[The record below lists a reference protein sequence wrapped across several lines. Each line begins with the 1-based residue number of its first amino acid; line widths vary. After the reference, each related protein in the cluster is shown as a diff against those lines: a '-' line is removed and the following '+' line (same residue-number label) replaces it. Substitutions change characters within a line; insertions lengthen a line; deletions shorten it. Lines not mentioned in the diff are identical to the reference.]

1 MERLLI
7 TLILVCTMNNITN
20 AQNPF
25 YGQYH
30 TPHEAVPFDR
40 IETEHYEPAILEGI
54 KLQNAEIEAI
64 IQNPEKAD
72 FTNTIEAFEESG
84 KLLDKVVAVFG
95 NMLSAETNDDLQELA
110 QKIMPLLSEH
120 SNNITLNKKLFA
132 RVKEV
137 YNQKETL
144 QLTQEQKQLL
154 ENAYNSFIR
163 HGANLEGEAREEYR
177 RLTTELSKL
186 TLTFSENN
194 LKETNA
200 YQMLLTKKGNLT
212 PEITLKLKA
221 EGLEKITYD
230 ATNTELKLDKVYVA
244 VGDKVEKGELLVS
257 FRSDSLEAKMTQYQ
271 DEIADKQ
278 LLVEHYVNLMSCDAS
293 LDYNEDIANL
303 KRDIE
308 VAELYVEEAEEKLSR
323 YQITAKESGTITAMD
338 NYLQKG
344 GFVPGNNLI
353 TEVCGTGNYE
363 ADLPEGYE
371 FNMGDTYTATL
382 DALSYELKVA
392 GVEENKI
399 IFSPVSD
406 MTSLSEA
413 DVLSLV
419 ITKPTLENVIYV
431 KASAVKEG
439 EEGHFVYLLD
449 DSGYREA
456 VPVTV
461 GEKVGNHW
469 VVTSGL
475 SGGEKVTL

>member
-1 MERLLI
+1 M
-7 TLILVCTMNNITN
+7 
-20 AQNPF
+20 A
-25 YGQYH
+25 
-30 TPHEAVPFDR
+30 DR
-40 IETEHYEPAILEGI
+40 KKRTG
-54 KLQNAEIEAI
+54 KW
-64 IQNPEKAD
+64 
-72 FTNTIEAFEESG
+72 
-84 KLLDKVVAVFG
+84 KLLLC
-95 NMLSAETNDDLQELA
+95 LSAGSFLTGCGKAEPELVSTA
-110 QKIMPLLSEH
+110 RTPYE
-120 SNNITLNKKLFA
+120 KL
-132 RVKEV
+132 
-137 YNQKETL
+137 
-144 QLTQEQKQLL
+144 
-154 ENAYNSFIR
+154 AYD
-163 HGANLEGEAREEYR
+163 
-177 RLTTELSKL
+177 TTEV
-186 TLTFSENN
+186 
-194 LKETNA
+194 
-200 YQMLLTKKGNLT
+200 KKGNLT

-308 VAELYVEEAEEKLSR
+308 VAALYVEEAEEKLSR

-338 NYLQKG
+338 TYLQKG

-449 DSGYREA
+449 DSGYRKV
-456 VPVTV
+456 VPVTA

>member
-1 MERLLI
+1 M
-7 TLILVCTMNNITN
+7 
-20 AQNPF
+20 A
-25 YGQYH
+25 
-30 TPHEAVPFDR
+30 DR
-40 IETEHYEPAILEGI
+40 KKRTG
-54 KLQNAEIEAI
+54 KW
-64 IQNPEKAD
+64 
-72 FTNTIEAFEESG
+72 
-84 KLLDKVVAVFG
+84 KLLLCLAAGSLLTGCGK
-95 NMLSAETNDDLQELA
+95 AEPELVSTA
-110 QKIMPLLSEH
+110 RTPYE
-120 SNNITLNKKLFA
+120 KL
-132 RVKEV
+132 V
-137 YNQKETL
+137 YD
-144 QLTQEQKQLL
+144 
-154 ENAYNSFIR
+154 
-163 HGANLEGEAREEYR
+163 
-177 RLTTELSKL
+177 TTEV
-186 TLTFSENN
+186 
-194 LKETNA
+194 
-200 YQMLLTKKGNLT
+200 KKGNLM

-293 LDYNEDIANL
+293 LDYNEDITNL

-344 GFVPGNNLI
+344 GFVPGYNLI

-431 KASAVKEG
+431 KASAVKEC
-439 EEGHFVYLLD
+439 
-449 DSGYREA
+449 
-456 VPVTV
+456 
-461 GEKVGNHW
+461 
-469 VVTSGL
+469 
-475 SGGEKVTL
+475 